1 MGIEDHFYR
10 YRTWNRGSSIAHAEP
25 LVRACL
31 TEYALNL
38 LGRHALTPEFMQFLV
53 CLLPSRLRTR
63 LARVSLEPE
72 AAKMFS
78 RQAVHA
84 GCLADMLVNGLGG
97 RTVRLH
103 RKELEENI
111 LRAVATNHR
120 SGSAERAIERN
131 RRLAQLRDLL
141 QLDPEEIQVVC
152 LLYCCKQNQPFSIF
166 CSSHGLAGFVK
177 TTAVATGIPAARM
190 RKMVS
195 PGGALAGSGILEER
209 YANCG
214 PPEIDDEVV
223 DYLSGLGDLS
233 LTDRYCRQDRQPALD
248 LDSFHVASH
257 SLEIIRSLMDGRG
270 PASILLY
277 GAPGTGKTEFAR
289 AVAAAVGARAFFVHC
304 NEQKQRGNETGDRR
318 LPLRASLSMVTDRNG
333 ILVVDEADSFL
344 NTGQRHLYGSRT
356 PDKAWVNDFLDRSRA
371 RIIWITN
378 STRGIEESTMRRFAY
393 SLPFERL
400 TRREREA
407 IWRRVVRKERMR
419 RLVPEEWTKALS
431 SEYRVN
437 AGGIASAVASLREVT
452 QRRELSPER
461 RLATLKELLKQH
473 QQAIGSKETGAGNA
487 VVRQYDVDAVNADV
501 DTAVLLGAVRRF
513 AVEAQKESPGFT
525 RNLNLLFWGPPG
537 AGKTEFVKY
546 VAGEASMDLLIKRAS
561 DLVSCWVG
569 ETEKNIR
576 SAFKEAAQER
586 AILFIDEADSFFIDR
601 KTALRSWE
609 TSQTNE
615 LLTQMENHDGIL
627 ICCTNLLESLDR
639 AAMRRFTW
647 KVRFMPLS
655 REGRLGVYLRYF
667 DLCGPLGAD
676 AELRLAGISGLVP
689 GDIRAVWQKFR
700 FAASSETTHDTIIS
714 SLEDEVRYREGG
726 RENVGFAAQ

>member
-1 MGIEDHFYR
+1 MDIDDHFYR
-10 YRTWNRGSSIAHAEP
+10 YRTWDRGSSIAHAGP

-38 LGRHALTPEFMQFLV
+38 LGRHALTSEFMRFLV
-53 CLLPSRLRTR
+53 CLLPGRLRTR

-72 AAKMFS
+72 AAKMAS
-78 RQAVHA
+78 RQAIHA

-97 RTVRLH
+97 RTMRLH

-111 LRAVATNHR
+111 FKAVGTNHR
-120 SGSAERAIERN
+120 PGSAERTIKRN

-141 QLDPEEIQVVC
+141 QLDPDEIQVVC
-152 LLYCCKQNQPFSIF
+152 LLYCCKQNQTFSTF
-166 CSSHGLAGFVK
+166 CSSHGVAGFVR
-177 TTAVATGIPAARM
+177 TAAVATGISVTRM
-190 RKMVS
+190 KKIIS
-195 PGGALAGSGILEER
+195 PDGALAGSGVLEER

-233 LTDRYCRQDRQPALD
+233 LTDRYCRQDRQPALE
-248 LDSFHVASH
+248 LDSFNVAPN
-257 SLEIIRSLMDGRG
+257 SLEIVRSLMDGRS

-289 AVAAAVGARAFFVHC
+289 AVAAAAGVRAFFVHC
-304 NEQKQRGNETGDRR
+304 NERRQRGKETGDRR

-344 NTGQRHLYGSRT
+344 NTGQRHLYGSKT

-378 STRGIEESTMRRFAY
+378 STCGIEESTMRRFAY

-407 IWRRVVRKERMR
+407 IWLRLIRKKRML
-419 RLVPEEWTKALS
+419 RLVPEEWIRALS
-431 SEYRVN
+431 SEYKVN
-437 AGGIASAVASLREVT
+437 AGGIASAVTSLREVT
-452 QRRELSPER
+452 DRRKLSAER
-461 RLATLKELLKQH
+461 RLATLRELLKQH
-473 QQAIGSKETGAGNA
+473 QQAIGCRETGIRNA

-501 DTAVLLGAVRRF
+501 DTGVLVSAVRRF
-513 AVEAQKESPGFT
+513 VGEAREGTPGST
-525 RNLNLLFWGPPG
+525 ENLNLLFWGPPG
-537 AGKTEFVKY
+537 AGKTEFVKHI
-546 VAGEASMDLLIKRAS
+546 AAETSMDLLVKRAS

-576 SAFKEAAQER
+576 ASFEEAARER

-615 LLTQMENHDGIL
+615 LLTQMENHGGIL
-627 ICCTNLLESLDR
+627 ICCTNLLHSLDR
-639 AAMRRFTW
+639 AAMRRFAW
-647 KVRFMPLS
+647 KIQFMPLT
-655 REGRLGVYLRYF
+655 REGRLGMYYRYF
-667 DLCGPLGAD
+667 DLPAPLDAD

-700 FAASSETTHDTIIS
+700 FSTPAEMTHDMVIS
-714 SLEDEVRYREGG
+714 WLEDEVRYREGS
-726 RENVGFAAQ
+726 RENVGFASQ